1 MAQVE
6 FFFDLVS
13 PYSYLAH
20 YELQKIVARHKA
32 DIIWRPVLLGAILKE
47 TGNIAPIQVPAKG
60 RYMLHDLQKWAAHY
74 QLPFQMN
81 PFFPINTV
89 QLMRGA
95 LVMQQEGQAAF
106 LHYLDTVYKAMF
118 VAPRNLN
125 DPQEVIATLQDAG
138 LDPALMQKRMAEDEI
153 KNKLRA
159 ETEEAVAR
167 GVFGAPTFFVNNEMY
182 WGQDRILFVEEAL
195 KKDKKI

>member
-20 YELQKIVARHKA
+20 YELQKIVARYKA

-106 LHYLDTVYKAMF
+106 LHYLDAVYKAMF

-167 GVFGAPTFFVNNEMY
+167 GVFGAPTFFVDHEMY
-182 WGQDRILFVEEAL
+182 WGQDRLLFVEEAL
-195 KKDKKI
+195 KKGEKN